1 MCRLG
6 KAKVL
11 SIFLCPA
18 LPIRPSQTV
27 VVVKS
32 GQDGLSQTLY
42 LQKWP
47 KSAFE
52 IVVRVS
58 SNEGASGK
66 TAPKWSVPQASSVG
80 RMVDR
85 EAKRAEGKGLGYDRW
100 ASMHNL
106 KAWSKT
112 FMYLQEHDLL
122 SSDKLNA
129 AVDASGAEAREA
141 RSRYDAAAAK
151 VTDKKAML
159 EAMDNYRNTY
169 PVIKEYHAIRKEKDK
184 QKFYAAHEADFI
196 INDAAKRQLDKLD
209 APKQLPK
216 RKDVAAEIQSL
227 VSQKN
232 ECYND
237 YREKRGRL
245 HELMTMQRNYQ
256 MAMPQPKRGHSHE
269 QEGYSLIR
277 IDNELKLKHP
287 HTHSWTYTASG
298 ATITAKCNAADC
310 TLADAS
316 GGSVTITAPE
326 ADALTYDGSP
336 KAAAVTTSG
345 DWPGASADNI
355 RITYKQGETT
365 LPTAPTDA
373 GIYTAGITVGEG
385 GGAVTASVEYTIK
398 KADLA
403 AGDFTFTS
411 PTDLTYNGSAK
422 TATVTTA
429 KTGVGTVTV
438 TYFKGENQ
446 VAEPKEAGEYT
457 VKLSVAA
464 SLNYNSSTDLTAENW
479 KFTIAK
485 AGSACTAPTPITA
498 LTYTGEAQP
507 LINAGTT
514 ADGTMQYSTD
524 AHITALP
531 SPPARTPV
539 RTPSGTRSRATATT
553 ATPRPPASA

>member
-18 LPIRPSQTV
+18 LPNRPSQTV

-66 TAPKWSVPQASSVG
+66 TAPKESVPQVPSIG

-85 EAKRAEGKGLGYDRW
+85 EAKRAEGKGIGYDRW

-129 AVDASGAEAREA
+129 AVDAAGAEAREA

-169 PVIKEYHAIRKEKDK
+169 PVIKEYRMIRKEKDK
-184 QKFYAAHEADFI
+184 QKFHAAHEADFI

-216 RKDVAAEIQSL
+216 RKAVVAEIQSL
-227 VSQKN
+227 ISEKN

-256 MAMPQPKRGHSHE
+256 MSMPQPKRGHSHE
-269 QEGYSLIR
+269 QER
-277 IDNELKLKHP
+277 
-287 HTHSWTYTASG
+287 
-298 ATITAKCNAADC
+298 
-310 TLADAS
+310 
-316 GGSVTITAPE
+316 
-326 ADALTYDGSP
+326 
-336 KAAAVTTSG
+336 
-345 DWPGASADNI
+345 
-355 RITYKQGETT
+355 
-365 LPTAPTDA
+365 
-373 GIYTAGITVGEG
+373 
-385 GGAVTASVEYTIK
+385 
-398 KADLA
+398 
-403 AGDFTFTS
+403 
-411 PTDLTYNGSAK
+411 
-422 TATVTTA
+422 
-429 KTGVGTVTV
+429 
-438 TYFKGENQ
+438 
-446 VAEPKEAGEYT
+446 
-457 VKLSVAA
+457 
-464 SLNYNSSTDLTAENW
+464 
-479 KFTIAK
+479 
-485 AGSACTAPTPITA
+485 
-498 LTYTGEAQP
+498 
-507 LINAGTT
+507 
-514 ADGTMQYSTD
+514 
-524 AHITALP
+524 
-531 SPPARTPV
+531 
-539 RTPSGTRSRATATT
+539 
-553 ATPRPPASA
+553 